1 MTNEAIEY
9 RLRQQSLI
17 SEFGLY
23 ALDNRDL
30 AALAHEAAR
39 LAAEGVNSGLA
50 KVLRYRPEDNQFLV
64 YAGVGWREGVVG
76 QATID
81 GELGSPAGY
90 ALHTRQAVIANHLQD
105 EERFRTPAVL
115 AEHGVDKA
123 INVIVQGKGE
133 PFGVL
138 EADTSSRSRVFD
150 ADDAAFLQSLAN
162 VLASAYERTQ
172 TEAALEQAVRE
183 KDGLLREKEA
193 LLDEL
198 NHRVKNNLQV
208 VSNLLSIETARLD
221 DPVAQQRFRSVRN
234 RVTTLGRLHQHL
246 YQSGR
251 ARVVEFG
258 QYLEELCENL
268 NLFYA
273 SDESGLSIESD
284 IEPAHADLDRAI
296 PLALIVN
303 ELIVNS
309 SKHAFQEG
317 EAGTIRVT
325 LRRDA
330 GYLTITVAD
339 NGHGMESTAGQG
351 DGHELIALLGERIDA
366 DVETLTDNGMTVT
379 IKVPE
384 QSLRAFDQNVS
395 VVA

>member
-1 MTNEAIEY
+1 MTNKAIEY

-39 LAAEGVNSGLA
+39 LAAEGVNSRLA
-50 KVLRYRPEDNQFLV
+50 KVLRYQPEDNRLLV

-76 QATID
+76 QTTID

-90 ALHTRQAVIANHLQD
+90 ALHTGQAVIANHLQD
-105 EERFRTPAVL
+105 EDRFRMPELL

-123 INVIVQGKGE
+123 INVIIQGKGK

-138 EADTSSRSRVFD
+138 EADTSARNRVFD

-172 TEAALEQAVRE
+172 TEAALEEAVRE

-221 DPVAQQRFRSVRN
+221 DPVAQQRFRAVRN

-273 SDESGLSIESD
+273 SDESNVTIVSD
-284 IEPAHADLDRAI
+284 IAPAHADLDRAI

-303 ELIVNS
+303 ELIANS
-309 SKHAFQEG
+309 SKHAFQQG
-317 EAGTIRVT
+317 EQGTVRVR

-339 NGHGMESTAGQG
+339 NGQGMKSTPDQG

-366 DVETLTDNGMTVT
+366 EVQTQADNGMTVT

-384 QSLRAFDQNVS
+384 QALRTPEQDVNV
-395 VVA
+395 A